1 MQGLSQVSAY
11 IKFTTIL
18 LVEVN
23 CMAKLSQ
30 FGRVLPKGMETHE
43 KLESLIQSISEV
55 QIKI

>member
-1 MQGLSQVSAY
+1 MQELSQVSAY

-30 FGRVLPKGMETHE
+30 YGRVLPKGMETHE